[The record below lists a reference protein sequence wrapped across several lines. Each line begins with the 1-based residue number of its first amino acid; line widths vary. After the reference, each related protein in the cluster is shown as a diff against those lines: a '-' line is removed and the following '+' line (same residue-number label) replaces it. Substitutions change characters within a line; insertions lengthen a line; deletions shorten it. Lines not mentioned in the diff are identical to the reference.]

1 MTGMVSTSGFG
12 FFSDFSQIYGWAGEV
27 WRGNYVGQYPFPLIF
42 LLAPIT
48 LLPLDVVAVIWLI
61 IIVASFV
68 LVLRRESLY
77 WVFFVP
83 FLQVLFLGQLDPIF
97 WLIYRSKRP
106 WLWALLSL
114 KPQFLLMMLP
124 RIFASRRN
132 VSQFL
137 AGAVALHLPF
147 LLIRPAW
154 PAEWIAFLST
164 YGQNRLT
171 KVPDATSSGAI
182 FLSLWIIPFAAALL
196 ILFLLRRANWEGIL
210 FLANP
215 ALLPYDYSLL
225 AGRISK
231 IIIPLSWIALWAAWQ
246 VHAGWPY
253 AILLLIVLTVVTM
266 QDRRAQAK
274 AAVQTAM
281 DSGSPR

>member
-1 MTGMVSTSGFG
+1 MVSTTGFG
-12 FFSDFSQIYGWAGEV
+12 FFSDFALIYRWAGEI
-27 WRGNYVGQYPFPLIF
+27 WQGKYVGQYPYPLIL
-42 LLAPIT
+42 LLAPIS
-48 LLPLDVVAVIWLI
+48 LLPLDVVAVLWLI
-61 IIVASFV
+61 TMVVAVV

-114 KPQFLLMMLP
+114 KPQLLLAVLP
-124 RIFASRRN
+124 RLFASRR
-132 VSQFL
+132 SLSEFL
-137 AGAVALHLPF
+137 AGVIVLHLPF

-154 PAEWIAFLST
+154 PAEWITFLST
-164 YGQNRLT
+164 YEQNRLT
-171 KVPDATSSGAI
+171 RVPDATSSGAI
-182 FLSLWIIPFAAALL
+182 MFSAWVLPFAAALL
-196 ILFLLRRANWEGIL
+196 ALFLLRRANWEGIL

-225 AGRISK
+225 MGRISK
-231 IIIPLSWIALWAAWQ
+231 LIIPLSWIALWAAWQ

-253 AILLLIVLTVVTM
+253 ALLLLAVLAIVTIRERGAQPDETGAEVT
-266 QDRRAQAK
+266 K
-274 AAVQTAM
+274 KGTK
-281 DSGSPR
+281 

>member
-1 MTGMVSTSGFG
+1 MVSTNGFG
-12 FFSDFSQIYGWAGEV
+12 FFSDFSQIYGWAGQI
-27 WRGNYVGQYPFPLIF
+27 WHGDYVGQYPFPLIF

-48 LLPLDVVAVIWLI
+48 LLPLDVVAILWLI
-61 IIVASFV
+61 VMVLALV

-83 FLQVLFLGQLDPIF
+83 YLQVLFLGQLDPFF

-124 RIFASRRN
+124 RIFASRKN
-132 VSQFL
+132 LSQFL
-137 AGAVALHLPF
+137 AGIVTLHLPF
-147 LLIRPAW
+147 LLLRPAW
-154 PAEWIAFLST
+154 PAQWIAFLST

-171 KVPDATSSGAI
+171 RVPDATSSGAI
-182 FLSLWIIPFAAALL
+182 FSTVWIVPFAAALL
-196 ILFLLRRANWEGIL
+196 VLFLLRRANWEGIL

-225 AGRISK
+225 VGRISK
-231 IIIPLSWIALWAAWQ
+231 LIIPLSWVALWAAWQ

-253 AILLLIVLTVVTM
+253 AILLLIVLTVVTIRE
-266 QDRRAQAK
+266 RRMLPSKEPQSAE
-274 AAVQTAM
+274 T
-281 DSGSPR
+281 